1 VDQIDKQFYINLA
14 NERVEQYLVG
24 KKSTRKKKEDKPMAA
39 TTTATPVQMNVY
51 QKLIAA
57 RKRFLEMDV
66 KKSGVNRFADFKYF
80 ELADIVPA
88 KTHIFT
94 ELGLID
100 VVSFDV
106 DQAIAYLYNVDNPEE
121 RLVFCSPMRPLSTV
135 SQTGKNKMNE
145 LQGLGAEETYQRR
158 YLYMMILDIVEADSF
173 DATSGQNESTK
184 SQNVT
189 EKPQKPVEST
199 NVVSMNKES
208 TTRPA
213 SQSEREEVKKALTNV
228 DGNADTAQVNAIIRA
243 LKKLREKDADRYEG
257 YIGECQAKIPTR
269 KNPDRTIS
277 KKDADDMLIAIGEKI
292 EEE

>member
-1 VDQIDKQFYINLA
+1 
-14 NERVEQYLVG
+14 
-24 KKSTRKKKEDKPMAA
+24 MAA
-39 TTTATPVQMNVY
+39 TATPTPMNVY

-57 RKRFLEMDV
+57 RKKFQEMDV
-66 KKSGVNRFADFKYF
+66 KKSGINRFADFKYF

-88 KTHIFT
+88 KIHIFA
-94 ELGLID
+94 ELGL
-100 VVSFDV
+100 V
-106 DQAIAYLYNVDNPEE
+106 DCVTFTPEEATLCLFNADNPDEMSP
-121 RLVFCSPMRPLSTV
+121 FMSPMRSLTVV
-135 SQTGKNKMNE
+135 SQQGKNKMNE

-158 YLYMMILDIVEADSF
+158 YLYMMALDIVEADSF
-173 DATSGQNESTK
+173 DATSGQNESAK

-189 EKPQKPVEST
+189 EKPQKPVETT
-199 NVVSMNKES
+199 NVVSLNKES

-213 SQSEREEVKKALTNV
+213 SQSEREDVKKALTNV
-228 DGNADTAQVNAIIRA
+228 DGSADTAQVNAIIRA

>member
-1 VDQIDKQFYINLA
+1 
-14 NERVEQYLVG
+14 
-24 KKSTRKKKEDKPMAA
+24 
-39 TTTATPVQMNVY
+39 
-51 QKLIAA
+51 
-57 RKRFLEMDV
+57 MDV
-66 KKSGVNRFADFKYF
+66 KKSGVNRFAEFRYF
-80 ELADIVPA
+80 ELADIVPP
-88 KTHIFT
+88 KTQIFA
-94 ELGLID
+94 ELGLLD
-100 VVSFDV
+100 VVTFDN
-106 DQAIAYLYNVDNPEE
+106 DQAIAYLFNVDNPEE
-121 RLVFCSPMRPLSTV
+121 SLAFTSPMRPLSTV

-173 DATSGQNESTK
+173 DATSGQNETGN
-184 SQNVT
+184 SQNVIQNQP
-189 EKPQKPVEST
+189 EPVEMPKVESLNKVST
-199 NVVSMNKES
+199 V
-208 TTRPA
+208 RPA

-257 YIGECQAKIPTR
+257 YIGECQAQIPTR